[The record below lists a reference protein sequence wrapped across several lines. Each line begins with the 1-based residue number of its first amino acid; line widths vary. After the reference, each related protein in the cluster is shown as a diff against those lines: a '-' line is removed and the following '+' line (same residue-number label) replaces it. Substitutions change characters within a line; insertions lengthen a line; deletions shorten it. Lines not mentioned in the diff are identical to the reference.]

1 MDGYLIWLAYLTMA
15 IIALSVIQL
24 QIGRNKRLQWNCRQS
39 HIDVRTLQDRLRDK
53 EKSIDKLQHSFNQ
66 LLKWRDRA
74 SELEKELITTKQTK
88 DYASAQRLQYLED
101 YISSMGKDATA
112 VFVSTFPSRGLHSFE
127 DRLCQMLEVAEFEIT
142 IVSPWIKRQTW
153 DRIKVHFRNLT
164 RRGGRLR
171 VFMRGSESDYALGLS
186 DDIREEVRRLGGE
199 VILVKELHAKIY
211 LADRKE
217 AIITSANLTKSGTM
231 GNYEAGIWLK
241 DPSALNEICTYI
253 DDLYQF
259 RQISEK

>member
-1 MDGYLIWLAYLTMA
+1 MDGYLIWLAFLTMA

-24 QIGRNKRLQWNCRQS
+24 QIGRNKRLRRDCRQS
-39 HIDVRTLQDRLRDK
+39 YIDVRTLQERLRDK
-53 EKSIDKLQHSFNQ
+53 ENSIDRLQRNFNQ
-66 LLKWRDRA
+66 LLKWRDRS
-74 SELEKELITTKQTK
+74 SELEKELIITKQTK

-112 VFVSTFPSRGLHSFE
+112 NFVSTFPSRGIHSLE
-127 DRLCQMLEVAEFEIT
+127 DRLCKMLVGAEFEII

-153 DRIKVHFRNLT
+153 DRIKVHFSNLT
-164 RRGGRLR
+164 SRGGRLR
-171 VFMRGSESDYALGLS
+171 VFMRGTQSDYALGLS
-186 DDIREEVRRLGGE
+186 DDIQEEVRRLGGE
-199 VILVKELHAKIY
+199 VILLKELHAKIY

-217 AIITSANLTKSGTM
+217 AIITSANLTKSGMM

-241 DPSALNEICTYI
+241 DPLAISEICTYI

-259 RQISEK
+259 RQFSEK